1 MRIMIDT
8 NVLISAYV
16 LSSTNLLRMIKN
28 IKGQHTIVLP
38 SYVLDEL
45 KRVTM
50 RKFPEKYGLLESFLR
65 ELPYELALT
74 PEKIDKTKYPGIR
87 DEKDLPILA
96 SAIIENVDVLISGDE
111 DFAPIDIEYPE
122 ILTPKDFVL
131 KYC

>member
-16 LSSTNLLRMIKN
+16 LSSSNLLRMIKN
-28 IKGQHTIVLP
+28 IKGRHTIVLP
-38 SYVLDEL
+38 TYVLDEL
-45 KRVTM
+45 ERVTM
-50 RKFPEKYGLLESFLR
+50 RKFSEKYELLESFLR
-65 ELPYELALT
+65 ELPYELVST
-74 PEKIDKTKYPGIR
+74 PEKIDKTKYPVIR
-87 DEKDLPILA
+87 DKKDLPILA

-111 DFAPIDIEYPE
+111 DFTLIDIEYPE